1 MKRTL
6 IIILV
11 WIFLGIL
18 FTQIILNKNIFKG
31 KESTVY
37 AFEVGSYKEESEA
50 QNTANNLPSS
60 IILKED
66 NQYIVYSGIYKD
78 IDVVNKMVV
87 YFENQDIN
95 ILLKTINITS
105 NFYDELDN
113 YEKIL
118 ENTLDESVYDK
129 VNQGILNRYMESIML

>member
-11 WIFLGIL
+11 WVFLGIL

-31 KESTVY
+31 KEYTVY